1 MVNQGRG
8 ILHPAVL
15 TEPKR
20 APYQRGRPAQ
30 ITVLAKVSI
39 SVQHKNN
46 FKIKVKMNFKVVELR
61 ECL

>member
-39 SVQHKNN
+39 SVQHKNSFQDQSKN
-46 FKIKVKMNFKVVELR
+46 EF
-61 ECL
+61 